1 MEDSKSQMNVSV
13 LFLLKQILEFRE
25 KDQMLKTLFLKKYV
39 SITVAIW
46 DVEKLELYFGQYVY
60 DRENKQWIIYFQLAI
75 D

>member
-46 DVEKLELYFGQYVY
+46 DVEKLELYFGQYV
-60 DRENKQWIIYFQLAI
+60 
-75 D
+75 